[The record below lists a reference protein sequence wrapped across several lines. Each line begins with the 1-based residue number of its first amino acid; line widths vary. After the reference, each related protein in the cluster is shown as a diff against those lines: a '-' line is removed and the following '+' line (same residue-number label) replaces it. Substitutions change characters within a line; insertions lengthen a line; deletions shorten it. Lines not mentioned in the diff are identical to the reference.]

1 MASERTQAE
10 RTLDRGCEPRGHV
23 QREASAPCA
32 PGIRAPS
39 SSTLDRDDE
48 AEDVRR
54 AHPPGVREGVATHEH
69 GARAGRDDAVD
80 VQDAGLGFTARE
92 IARPHAG
99 AQRGIDLDDVAVA
112 HERQH
117 AGAADADPER
127 LSAAQHLGRH
137 RDGGAAQSER
147 VDGTSTKLFRAS
159 GRPKPCT

>member
-48 AEDVRR
+48 AEHVRR
-54 AHPPGVREGVATHEH
+54 AQPPGMRKGIATHEH
-69 GARAGRDDAVD
+69 GVRAGRDDAVD
-80 VQDAGLGFTARE
+80 VQDAGLGLTARE
-92 IARPHAG
+92 IARTHTD
-99 AQRGIDLDDVAVA
+99 AQRGIDVEDVAVA

-117 AGAADADPER
+117 AGAAGADAER
-127 LSAAQHLGRH
+127 LAAAQHLARHGR
-137 RDGGAAQSER
+137 GGAAQSER